1 MEILCSFRLVL
12 EGKIG
17 KEIQE
22 SLRLGFLKKFLEY
35 NFALSDERRYSR
47 FTFIENTISNL
58 PKVLRARFLGKWWT
72 LFVLLAYAS
81 LAGSRTLLQQS
92 LVCVNFTLDTEDSFC
107 WYKWKKWFLWTMAAA
122 QTDENHGDEWGL
134 TLYLYDEGYV
144 HQFQPEPIH
153 KIH

>member
-22 SLRLGFLKKFLEY
+22 SLRLEFLKKFLEY

-58 PKVLRARFLGKWWT
+58 PKVLRARFLGK
-72 LFVLLAYAS
+72 
-81 LAGSRTLLQQS
+81 
-92 LVCVNFTLDTEDSFC
+92 
-107 WYKWKKWFLWTMAAA
+107 
-122 QTDENHGDEWGL
+122 
-134 TLYLYDEGYV
+134 
-144 HQFQPEPIH
+144 
-153 KIH
+153 